1 MIEPSSSGWEV
12 FKEPKG
18 FIKIIEVLI
27 AIFAFAT
34 TCDFSTNVQL
44 KYKCSGNGSYE
55 NWSVKFTYPFNIDS
69 IVLPRCIAME
79 SKHMYGNFA
88 PAAQFYVFV
97 GVLTMIFCV
106 AMGIYYVYFHDR
118 YFTDS
123 RFSKYEFIFSIVI
136 VLLWFIASC
145 AWADNVNQFKTY
157 TSASRICNEVGPN
170 VHCEAEEQATYG
182 GLNVSL
188 IFGFT
193 NVALWA
199 AGLWF
204 IWKETPWSGNNS
216 LLGPENIATAADGSQ
231 M

>member
-18 FIKIIEVLI
+18 FIKILEVLL
-27 AIFAFAT
+27 AISAFAT
-34 TCDFSTNVQL
+34 TCDFSTSVKL
-44 KYKCSGNGSYE
+44 TYKCPNATS
-55 NWSVKFTYPFNIDS
+55 WSANFSYPFSIDS
-69 IVLPRCIAME
+69 IVLPQCNTMD
-79 SKHMYGNFA
+79 SKHLYGNFA
-88 PAAQFYVFV
+88 SAAQFYVFV
-97 GVLTMIFCV
+97 GVITMLFCV
-106 AMGIYYVYFHDR
+106 AISVYYVYFHDR
-118 YFTDS
+118 YLTDS
-123 RFSKYEFIFSIVI
+123 QFSKYEFIVSIVI

-157 TSASRICNEVGPN
+157 TSVSRICNELGPK
-170 VHCEAEEQATYG
+170 VPCEAIQQATYG

-199 AGLWF
+199 VGLWF
-204 IWKETPWSGNNS
+204 IWKETPWSGNNNS
-216 LLGPENIATAADGSQ
+216 ILGPENIATAADGSQ

>member
-1 MIEPSSSGWEV
+1 MIESSSSGWEV

-18 FIKIIEVLI
+18 FIKVIEVLI
-27 AIFAFAT
+27 AICAFAT
-34 TCDFSTNVQL
+34 TCDFSTSVKL
-44 KYKCSGNGSYE
+44 KYVCQGNGSYT
-55 NWSVKFTYPFNIDS
+55 NWGAKFTYPFNIDS
-69 IVLPRCIAME
+69 IVLPQCNAAE

-88 PAAQFYVFV
+88 AAAQFYVFV
-97 GVLTMIFCV
+97 GVLTMLFCV
-106 AMGIYYVYFHDR
+106 AMGVYYVYFHDR
-118 YFTDS
+118 YFADS

-145 AWADNVNQFKTY
+145 AWADNVNQFKKY
-157 TSASRICNEVGPN
+157 TLVSRICNEVKPN
-170 VHCEAEEQATYG
+170 MHCEATEQATYG
-182 GLNVSL
+182 GLNASL

-193 NVALWA
+193 NVALWV

>member
-1 MIEPSSSGWEV
+1 MTVGVTDHLSIGVPNLHTLSSNPS
-12 FKEPKG
+12 G
-18 FIKIIEVLI
+18 FSLL
-27 AIFAFAT
+27 
-34 TCDFSTNVQL
+34 FS
-44 KYKCSGNGSYE
+44 
-55 NWSVKFTYPFNIDS
+55 IDS

-88 PAAQFYVFV
+88 SAAQFYVFV
-97 GVLTMIFCV
+97 GVLTMLFCV
-106 AMGIYYVYFHDR
+106 AMGVYYVYFHDR

-123 RFSKYEFIFSIVI
+123 RFSKYEFIFSTVI